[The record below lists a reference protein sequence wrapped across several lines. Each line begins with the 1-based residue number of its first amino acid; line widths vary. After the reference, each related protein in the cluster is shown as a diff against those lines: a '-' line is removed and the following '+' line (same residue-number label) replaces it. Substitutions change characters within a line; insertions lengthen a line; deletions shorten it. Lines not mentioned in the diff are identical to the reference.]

1 MALHIQMSEEAE
13 AQLRKD
19 AFRSKFTSLA
29 AMASLILFG
38 GAMLYFTVVLI
49 AIEQEAEF
57 IGYTP
62 PSEDLPARA
71 VPTTTQLSSK
81 AATPSNTVSPSVIV
95 ATGAAPVAMAQV
107 DVPME
112 DTTDEG
118 MSIDIGMGLDAGL
131 GDSLGEEGGGMGGA
145 AGGSALEG
153 TFYDLKLTRGKAPT
167 GIGQKRQGDGQLLP
181 EDRAKV
187 HKILHDFTRTWSPTT
202 LAKFYQSPTKLY
214 ASNFYLPQCDAQ
226 YAPTAYQCV
235 DVCKPSAWV
244 AIYRGKVKAPK
255 KGTFRFIGTGDDLIS
270 VRFKGKTVLEA
281 GWCIPSMYED
291 KKPNDCGQIGS
302 VVGPVG
308 QEYWANIKSGKDKL
322 HKGYEQMPFKETTDW
337 NKSLGG
343 LTAGSTFEVKEGEVC
358 PIEILVSEVPG
369 GAFGFVLLIQDMS
382 KDKIKDVEIFRTNFS
397 LPDVP
402 ELVKMLK
409 KDKGLWKG
417 KEDLQAPAYN
427 ADSHIWVAVP

>member
-13 AQLRKD
+13 EQLRKD

-29 AMASLILFG
+29 AMTALILFG
-38 GAMLYFTVVLI
+38 GAILYFTVVLI

-62 PSEDLPARA
+62 PAEDLPARA
-71 VPTTTQLSSK
+71 VPTTQQLSSK

-107 DVPME
+107 DVPM
-112 DTTDEG
+112 DDATDDG

-153 TFYDLKLTRGKAPT
+153 TFYDLKLTKGKAPT
-167 GIGQKRQGDGQLLP
+167 GISAATRDKIH
-181 EDRAKV
+181 KV
-187 HKILHDFTRTWSPTT
+187 LHDFTKTWSAST
-202 LAKFYQSPTKLY
+202 LAKYYSSPTKLY
-214 ASNFYLPQCDAQ
+214 ASNFYLPQCAAS
-226 YAPTAYQCV
+226 YAPTAYQCA
-235 DVCKPSAWV
+235 DVCKPSAWLAV
-244 AIYRGKVKAPK
+244 YRGKVKAPK
-255 KGTFRFIGTGDDLIS
+255 KGTFRFIGTGDDVIC
-270 VRFKGKTVLEA
+270 VRFKGKMVLEA
-281 GWCIPSMYED
+281 GWCIPSMYDD
-291 KKPNDCGQIGS
+291 KAPGKCGTIGAVDTPN
-302 VVGPVG
+302 G

-322 HKGYEQMPFKETTDW
+322 HKGYEQMPFKETPDW

-343 LTAGSTFEVKEGEVC
+343 LTAGATFDVKEGEVC

-369 GAFGFVLLIQDMS
+369 GAFGFVLMIQDMDKKS
-382 KDKIKDVEIFRTNFS
+382 QKDIEIFRTNFS
-397 LPDVP
+397 MPDVP

-409 KDKGLWKG
+409 KDKGLWQG
-417 KEDLQAPAYN
+417 NANLQAPPFN
-427 ADSHIWVAVP
+427 QDSHIWVAVP